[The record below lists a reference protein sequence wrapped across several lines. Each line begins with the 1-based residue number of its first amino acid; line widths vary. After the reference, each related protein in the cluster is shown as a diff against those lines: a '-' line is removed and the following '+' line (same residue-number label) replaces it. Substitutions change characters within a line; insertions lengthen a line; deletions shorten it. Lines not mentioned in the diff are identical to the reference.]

1 MNYTQSELLSS
12 LASEY
17 VLGTLRGPARHRF
30 ESLKVK
36 DAKVQDAVQYWE
48 SQLNVMATS
57 IKPIDPP
64 ARVWKKIELSL
75 GFVSNSD
82 DLTNPRVSNE
92 IREQPS
98 ANKSWKVISGLA
110 VAASFILSVM
120 FYQFSTDFKSPNSV
134 AVFANAEQQTLW
146 SVDVR
151 KDNLFIRSTQNLAKR
166 PANDYE
172 LWIVPASG
180 GAPISLGL
188 LQQEGTFTLP
198 KPRVFDEVE
207 IAALAVSIEPKG
219 GSPTGAPTEVLFTTQ
234 LALL

>member
-1 MNYTQSELLSS
+1 MNYTQSKLLSS

-17 VLGTLRGPARHRF
+17 VLGTLRGSARNRF

-36 DAKVQDAVQYWE
+36 DAKVQEAVQYWE

-64 ARVWKKIELSL
+64 ASVWKKIELTL
-75 GFVSNSD
+75 GFTN
-82 DLTNPRVSNE
+82 DLSPSQVPSE
-92 IREQPS
+92 IRKQPS
-98 ANKSWKVISGLA
+98 ANKSWKAISGLA
-110 VAASFILSVM
+110 VAASLVMSIM
-120 FYQFSTDFKSPNSV
+120 FYQYSTDFTSPKSV

-151 KDNLFIRSTQNLAKR
+151 KNNLFIRSTQNLPKR

-180 GAPISLGL
+180 SAPISLGL

-198 KPRVFDEVE
+198 KPELFDEVE

-219 GSPTGAPTEVLFTTQ
+219 GSPTGAPTEVLFTTE

>member
-17 VLGTLRGPARHRF
+17 VLGTLRGSARNRF

-36 DAKVQDAVQYWE
+36 DARIQEAVQYWE

-57 IKPIDPP
+57 IKPIEPP
-64 ARVWKKIELSL
+64 ASVWKKIELSL
-75 GFVSNSD
+75 GF
-82 DLTNPRVSNE
+82 TNELSTSPVPSEVRK
-92 IREQPS
+92 QPS
-98 ANKSWKVISGLA
+98 ANSGWKAISGLA
-110 VAASFILSVM
+110 IAASFILSIM
-120 FYQFSTDFKSPNSV
+120 FYQYTNDFKSPKSV
-134 AVFANAEQQTLW
+134 AVFANADQQTLW

-151 KDNLFIRSTQNLAKR
+151 ENNLFIRSTQNLPKR
-166 PANDYE
+166 PTNDYE

-180 GAPISLGL
+180 SAPISLGL
-188 LQQEGTFTLP
+188 LKQEGTFTLP
-198 KPRVFDEVE
+198 KPEVFDDVE

-219 GSPTGAPTEVLFTTQ
+219 GSPTGAPTEVLFTTE